1 MSREPNDSA
10 GIQASSA
17 KVEAEAENKTQDH
30 GEEMN
35 QDVAESTTIR
45 HPSVVSLT
53 SLDNLDIM
61 FVNSTLC
68 FLNVAGRG
76 VMAVMFYFMPDAKSG
91 KCFRVV
97 EEDFNVGDIVTAK
110 STKLPF

>member
-1 MSREPNDSA
+1 MSCEPNDSA

-35 QDVAESTTIR
+35 QDVAESTIIR

-61 FVNSTLC
+61 FVNSTSLERKSEKEAHDSVSFKDHKVV

-76 VMAVMFYFMPDAKSG
+76 ILRRIHHHRKSD
-91 KCFRVV
+91 R
-97 EEDFNVGDIVTAK
+97 AR
-110 STKLPF
+110 S